1 MQLPALNDSSR
12 FRYFTF
18 FYLYIMQ
25 GIPSG
30 FALTAVSNYLL
41 GRNVQTQQI
50 GTFIAIVGLP
60 WTVQFLWGPFI
71 DRFQYSLIG
80 HRKHWV
86 VLSQLVAVIASAVL
100 IIVKDPVQQLSLL
113 SLLFFCHS
121 IFASI
126 QDASVDAMAISIVP
140 AEQRGRLNGF
150 MRGGFLIGV
159 AFGSAGL
166 SYVLHQY
173 GFRSAAI
180 LQTTILLCFTVLF
193 FITRLHKSDPLIA
206 FNNYAV
212 TRQLAKAYQPNFP
225 LIFKN
230 IFSGITSQK
239 SLKYFGV
246 IAGVYF
252 CSSVFIRSYTYYLIH
267 NLKWDDK
274 TVSILQGSWGSVL
287 TFVAI
292 ILGGV
297 ASDKLGAKLVQV
309 KVMWGVAIFLLVL
322 NSSFHFWH
330 YELYSG
336 TGLVLWNL
344 ADPLLSV
351 AVFPIL
357 MGLCADKV
365 EGSQFTAYMAMINLC
380 DVAGSYLTGWSLKTV
395 SAPMLGLGCGFFIL
409 IMILMLKR
417 NNNYSVIPG

>member
-1 MQLPALNDSSR
+1 MHLPALNDSSR

-30 FALTAVSNYLL
+30 FALTAVANYLL
-41 GRNVQTQQI
+41 GRNVETQHI

-60 WTVQFLWGPFI
+60 WTIQFFWGPFI

-86 VLSQLVAVIASAVL
+86 VLSQLVAVFASAGL
-100 IIVKDPVQQLSLL
+100 TIVKDPVQQLSLL

-166 SYVLHQY
+166 SYVLHEY
-173 GFRSAAI
+173 GFRSAAV

-206 FNNYAV
+206 FSNYAN
-212 TRQLAKAYQPNFP
+212 TRQLAKAYQPNFT
-225 LIFKN
+225 LLFKK
-230 IFSGITSQK
+230 IYSGITNQK

-246 IAGVYF
+246 VAGVYF

-267 NLKWDDK
+267 ILKWDDK
-274 TVSILQGSWGSVL
+274 ALSILQGSWGSVI

-297 ASDKLGAKLVQV
+297 ASDKIGAKVVQV
-309 KVMWGVAIFLLVL
+309 RVMWGVAIFLLVL
-322 NSSFHFWH
+322 NSSFYFWH
-330 YELYSG
+330 YDFYSG
-336 TGLVLWNL
+336 AGLVLWNL

-395 SAPMLGLGCGFFIL
+395 SAPLLGFCCGFFIL